1 MRAETLGHSSLAHI
15 YIIVLISSLAIGL
28 FLPTYG
34 SLLYP
39 FVTYLLGAIFFFSAL
54 KLHVKDIIET
64 AHEWK
69 TIVLITLL
77 KLILI
82 PIVIYSLTSILIPHI
97 AFAFL
102 LLSVMPTAMT
112 APLFTAMAHGKQ
124 SLSLVLSIITS
135 LIVPI
140 SAPFMI
146 RFLAPASVSID
157 IINMGIRMALVIAI
171 PILAAEFI
179 KHATPKIGQKLS
191 TLSRGG
197 SLTALGLLLIGVISV
212 NAEIIIDALIQ
223 HPFTYLLPLCGLFI
237 IMHIMSYFLFSWLSY
252 KKRIA
257 ATVSIAYMNFTLAI
271 YIATTFFPDPHIVLP
286 IIISAIPWS
295 IAIIPFAEFAE
306 HHEPETSKAKTL
318 TKRPNRK
325 RVIKK
330 PQ

>member
-1 MRAETLGHSSLAHI
+1 MPAQTPGQSSLAHI
-15 YIIVLISSLAIGL
+15 YILVLASSLAIGL
-28 FLPTYG
+28 FLPTQG

-39 FVTYLLGAIFFFSAL
+39 FVTYFLGAIFFFSAL
-54 KLHVKDIIET
+54 KLHLQDVVET

-69 TIVLITLL
+69 TITLVTVI

-82 PIVIYSLTSILIPHI
+82 PIIVYGLASLLIPHV

-112 APLFTAMAHGKQ
+112 APLFTTMAHGKQ

-140 SAPFMI
+140 SAPLMI
-146 RFLAPASVSID
+146 RFLVPASVSID
-157 IINMGIRMALVIAI
+157 IANMGIRMALVIII

-179 KHATPKIGQKLS
+179 KHATPHVATAITK
-191 TLSRGG
+191 LSRGG
-197 SLTALGLLLIGVISV
+197 SLIALGLLLIGVISIH
-212 NAEIIIDALIQ
+212 ASTIIDTLIR
-223 HPFTYLLPLCGLFI
+223 HPFTYLLPLCALFI
-237 IMHIMSYFLFSWLSY
+237 IIHAIGYFLFSWLSY

-271 YIATTFFPDPHIVLP
+271 YIATTFFPSPEVVLP

-295 IAIIPFAEFAE
+295 IAIIPFAELAA
-306 HHEPETSKAKTL
+306 HHEKA
-318 TKRPNRK
+318 
-325 RVIKK
+325 
-330 PQ
+330 